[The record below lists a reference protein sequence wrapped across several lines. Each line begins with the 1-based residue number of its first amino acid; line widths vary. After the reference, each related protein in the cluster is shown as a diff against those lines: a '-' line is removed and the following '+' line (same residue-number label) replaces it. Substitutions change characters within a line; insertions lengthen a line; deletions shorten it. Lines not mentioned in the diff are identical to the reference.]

1 MSPRSDTRDP
11 IPQVERRAVAIAAV
25 GDMIADSPID
35 DRQLATARYIGSL
48 HTNAT
53 SIDSA
58 KREEV
63 HVREMPVPSEQREP
77 R

>member
-1 MSPRSDTRDP
+1 
-11 IPQVERRAVAIAAV
+11 
-25 GDMIADSPID
+25 MIADSPID